1 MTLRYKGK
9 GDLYLLNRIS
19 NSHIPTARN
28 IINEG
33 IYLGQYDLIILM
45 MTSHDNEEVS
55 TIICRV
61 FENAK
66 YTLYTTVV
74 ENNCIHTIVSKE
86 FLTEGID

>member
-9 GDLYLLNRIS
+9 GDLYVLNRVS
-19 NSHIPTARN
+19 NSHVPTARN

-33 IYLGQYDLIILM
+33 LYLGQYTYIILM
-45 MTSHDNEEVS
+45 MFSHDTEEVS

-74 ENNCIHTIVSKE
+74 ENDCIHTPVAKE
-86 FLTEGID
+86 FITEGTV